1 VTRSTFAA
9 RDTQRLRCT
18 VKFLSFA
25 HALPSACISNHA
37 LIERVRR
44 RNAAHV
50 DKVTTDSVCDALA
63 QQLDRAGAVARFHAA
78 PGERAFDFGVSA
90 GRRALAAAGV
100 DASQIDLLLY
110 VGVGRGLIE
119 PAMANVF
126 QHALRLSNAT
136 CFDILDA
143 CASWLRGVDVAR
155 HMMANG
161 ACRRVLILNCEFNF
175 HAYEPAFV
183 PSADVIA
190 TMWAGYT
197 VGEAATAT
205 VLSSE
210 EGDVH
215 ATFKNLGSGASLCRI
230 PLPHANQY
238 QDRDDI
244 AVDAAHALRFHAQSN
259 ELAVRATQQLERQF
273 HTDPRLAHQAYDIV
287 FGHAASVPLSR
298 NVLRRLELDEALHVE
313 IFPTHGN
320 TVSAGLPL
328 AMSLALEQGR
338 LKRGQRVL
346 LIVGSAGITT
356 GLASFVF

>member
-1 VTRSTFAA
+1 
-9 RDTQRLRCT
+9 

-25 HALPSACISNHA
+25 HALPSACITNQA
-37 LIERVRR
+37 LLERVRR
-44 RNAAHV
+44 RNAGHV
-50 DKVTTDSVCDALA
+50 PKATTDAVCDVLA
-63 QQLDRAGAVARFHAA
+63 QQLDRAGAVMRFHASV
-78 PGERAFDFGVSA
+78 GERAFDFAVSA
-90 GRRALAAAGV
+90 GRRALDAAGV

-119 PAMANVF
+119 PAMANLF

-155 HMMANG
+155 HMMASG

-183 PSADVIA
+183 PSADVMT

-205 VLSSE
+205 VLSNE
-210 EGDVH
+210 DGDEDGDAPFH
-215 ATFKNLGSGASLCRI
+215 ATFRNLGSGASLCRI
-230 PLPHANQY
+230 PLPHAHGY
-238 QDRDDI
+238 LD
-244 AVDAAHALRFHAQSN
+244 AGAADAAQPLRFHAESN

-273 HTDPRLAHQAYDIV
+273 HTDPRLAQHAYDIV

-338 LKRGQRVL
+338 LRRGQRVL